1 MVLEALM
8 SIKDGRKGKG
18 EIINAYHLEARQ
30 LLPGVAKKQL
40 NASVAIIHFK
50 RIYIKIFISIR

>member
-1 MVLEALM
+1 M

-18 EIINAYHLEARQ
+18 ETINAYHLEARQ

-40 NASVAIIHFK
+40 NASVATIHLANCVDSMLFHCF
-50 RIYIKIFISIR
+50 YDA

>member
-1 MVLEALM
+1 M

-18 EIINAYHLEARQ
+18 ETINAYHLEARQ

-50 RIYIKIFISIR
+50 RIYLKIFISIR